1 MQQDDRADEN
11 SEKINAEA
19 IEKELDKEKPR
30 KEVLLP
36 LMKSTFPA
44 RRSYILHEA
53 GSVND
58 TVQKYPAL
66 KMHFIVRVVCI

>member
-1 MQQDDRADEN
+1 MQQDDRADET
-11 SEKINAEA
+11 SDKINAEA
-19 IEKELDKEKPR
+19 ISDKEKPR

-36 LMKSTFPA
+36 LTKSTFPA

-58 TVQKYPAL
+58 TMQKYPAL
-66 KMHFIVRVVCI
+66 RMHFIVCVVCI